1 MATTGTVYQDESVVG
16 QRGNVI
22 VYGRLLAGQNATF
35 DARDFGLRTLKSI
48 TITPWGQ
55 ENAQTRFVA
64 GSMGSTSAIEYRRRI
79 FSAVGSIGSL
89 GVLGNYVRV
98 RALRLEA
105 RGSILF
111 RQVAAQGTKA
121 LYMGTVT
128 GSMRMNYTAIGR

>member
-1 MATTGTVYQDESVVG
+1 MATTGTVYVDESIVG
-16 QRGNVI
+16 QKGNVI

-35 DARDFGLRTLKSI
+35 DARDFGLRTLKAI

-55 ENAQTRFVA
+55 ETSQSGFIA
-64 GSMGSTSAIEYRRRI
+64 GSMGSQGGKEYRRRI
-79 FSAVGSIGSL
+79 YDAVGSIGSL

-111 RQVAAQGTKA
+111 RQAAAQGTKA
-121 LYMGTVT
+121 LYMGTVA
-128 GSMRMNYTAIGR
+128 GSMRMNYTAVGR